1 MGSDSE
7 QTTRGG
13 APGQPADRLAVLTDR
28 VATRG
33 AADAHRGE
41 GANISDARLKT
52 GRAEWLAIAGVAAMM
67 ALVQSGSPG
76 LSGNDSY
83 YHVKMA
89 EMLPAWGFVQAFPWL
104 HWTIF
109 RDAFVSHH
117 HGFHVLLAPLVWL
130 SDRIT
135 GGPIL
140 GGKVMTVVCMA
151 ATAALLAAALRALGV
166 RHRAAWVL
174 LLAVVPW
181 HFWLRMS
188 YVRAPIVALPLM
200 LGAVVLILRQRPIA
214 LGVLAF
220 VFTQVY
226 GGAVIFPILPLAFVA
241 AAIWTGEGVRPAVVS
256 AIASGIGLAA
266 GLVLNPYFPGNL
278 GFLKTQVVDTGLG
291 APAEVGN
298 EWRSYDA
305 IFLLQISGGLI
316 VLWGAALLY
325 RLRSGR
331 AIDGR
336 GIAVL
341 LLNAAFLALTIK
353 ARRFVEYWPVF
364 ALLDA
369 ACLAGRNLDVDLFDA
384 GFGPARWPR
393 LREALGVVVGA
404 SAIAYAA
411 VILGVTRNA
420 AKPDLEVDVLRE
432 AMAYLK
438 SSTPAGALVLTDD
451 WDAFP
456 ECFFF
461 NTHNHYAVG
470 LDPVFTQVRYPDV
483 WERYRVITRGEAPAR
498 MTTKTEGPEKATL
511 DDISGVFHAD
521 YVLVARDH
529 PALYRQLT
537 AADDRFVRVWPEAG
551 AAGAGQPAFAVFRV
565 QVVAR

>member
-1 MGSDSE
+1 MA
-7 QTTRGG
+7 TGG
-13 APGQPADRLAVLTDR
+13 MN
-28 VATRG
+28 
-33 AADAHRGE
+33 AA
-41 GANISDARLKT
+41 
-52 GRAEWLAIAGVAAMM
+52 GRSSAWAEWLAVAAVT
-67 ALVQSGSPG
+67 ALMVVAQTGSPG

-89 EMLPAWGFVQAFPWL
+89 EMLPTWGFVKAFPWL

-117 HGFHVLLAPLVWL
+117 HGFHVLLAPFVWL

-135 GGPIL
+135 GAPIL

-151 ATAALLAAALRALGV
+151 VTAALLAAALRALGV

-174 LLAVVPW
+174 LLVVMPW
-181 HFWLRMS
+181 HFWLRLT

-200 LGAVVLILRQRPIA
+200 LGAVVLILRRRPVA

-226 GGAVIFPILPLAFVA
+226 GGAVIFPILPLAFLA
-241 AAIWTGEGVRPAVVS
+241 AAIWTGEGVRS
-256 AIASGIGLAA
+256 AIASAVASGVGLVA
-266 GLVLNPYFPGNL
+266 GLVLNPYFPGNIA
-278 GFLKTQVVDTGLG
+278 FLKTQVLDTGLG

-305 IFLLQISGGLI
+305 VFLLQISGGII
-316 VLWGAALLY
+316 VVWGAALLY

-331 AIDGR
+331 AIDGQ
-336 GIAVL
+336 GLAMF
-341 LLNAAFLALTIK
+341 LLNTAFFVLTIK

-364 ALLDA
+364 AILDA
-369 ACLAGRNLDVDLFDA
+369 ACLAGRNLDVDLFEA

-393 LREALGVVVGA
+393 VREGLGVVVWA
-404 SAIAYAA
+404 VAIAYGAAMIRVTRSAA
-411 VILGVTRNA
+411 V
-420 AKPDLEVDVLRE
+420 PDQDGGALQA

-438 SSTPAGALVLTDD
+438 SSTPAGSLVLTDD
-451 WDAFP
+451 WDVFP
-456 ECFFF
+456 ECFFY

-470 LDPVFTQVRYPDV
+470 LDPVFTQVRFPDV
-483 WERYRVITRGEAPAR
+483 WERYRVITRGEAPAA
-498 MTTKTEGPEKATL
+498 MSTKTEGPAKVTL
-511 DDISGVFHAD
+511 DDIGGVFHAD

-529 PALYRQLT
+529 PGLYSQLT
-537 AADDRFVRVWPEAG
+537 MADDRFVQVWPGAG
-551 AAGAGQPAFAVFRV
+551 SGGTGQPAFAVFRV
-565 QVVAR
+565 QAVQRR